1 MPPVTSHASKKRK
14 ACYATQ
20 LNVAATKAAQVMNVL
35 IPNEFCNSSAWEN
48 GPKVFKPASARKEL
62 LSALFDT
69 STFRKIVK
77 KLEKH
82 DPLEFGRDL
91 NAARYMD
98 GKRDTPNAQVADS
111 KTVWG
116 LYRDGCTLQVHQPQR
131 FQKHLAGVCSGL
143 EQRLGCLVGINAYL
157 TPSGTQG
164 LAPHHD
170 DVDIF
175 VCQTE
180 GSKRWRLYN
189 PRKGFALPAHP
200 SGDLPEDTL
209 GDPVMDVTLQVGD
222 VLYMPRGTVHQAVA
236 QQDASTHLTISTY
249 QNHSVGTLAQ
259 AMLHSAMQGQEEPVC
274 LPLSLRRGLPPGF
287 LYSHGYQADKM
298 RDLKRRPAEPAT
310 PPKGD
315 DALGQSLAQQVAAG
329 LRELADKVEAQP
341 DLISKAADLM
351 SLDFMDSRAPPSE
364 ASLVAMGSE
373 PTLKDAVICRAA
385 TAFRLVPFEA
395 PDADPRVPL
404 VKVISC
410 LGNSIENHMMGEQ
423 HEHEQQHQHSDACCH
438 GGSHN
443 ELHTALNGK
452 SSNVSQATE
461 LESDQESG
469 SDENEE
475 EEDEEEDE
483 GQADLVFPATYSL
496 ALVQLLSAESAAVGV
511 KEIKLDGDET
521 KLDLAVTLWKEGIVA
536 VQPQPSKKPGK
547 KSKN

>member
-1 MPPVTSHASKKRK
+1 MPPTTSHASKKRK
-14 ACYATQ
+14 ACDATQ
-20 LNVAATKAAQVMNVL
+20 LNVAATKAAQIIDVL

-48 GPKVFKPASARKEL
+48 RPEVFKPASARTEL

-69 STFRKIVK
+69 STFRKVVK
-77 KLEKH
+77 KLEKR

-91 NAARYMD
+91 NAARYVD
-98 GKRDTPNAQVADS
+98 GKRETPNAQVADN

-116 LYRDGCTLQVHQPQR
+116 LYKDGCTLQVHQPQR
-131 FQKHLAGVCSGL
+131 FQEDLADVCSGL

-157 TPSGTQG
+157 TPPGTQG

-189 PRKGFALPAHP
+189 PRKGFALPAQP

-209 GDPVMDVTLQVGD
+209 GDPIMDVTLQVGD

-236 QQDASTHLTISTY
+236 QKDASTHLTISTY

-259 AMLHSAMQGQEEPVC
+259 AVLHSAMQGQEEPLC

-298 RDLKRRPAEPAT
+298 RDLRKRPAAPTT
-310 PPKGD
+310 PPQGD
-315 DALGQSLAQQVAAG
+315 DASGQSLAQQVAAG

-341 DLISKAADLM
+341 ELISKASDLM

-364 ASLVAMGSE
+364 ASLVDVGSE
-373 PTLKDAVICRAA
+373 PTLKDAAVCRAA
-385 TAFRLVPFEA
+385 TAFRLVPFDA
-395 PDADPRVPL
+395 PGADSRVPL

-410 LGNSIENHMMGEQ
+410 LGNSIEDHMMGEQ
-423 HEHEQQHQHSDACCH
+423 HEHEHEHSDACCH
-438 GGSHN
+438 GESHIK
-443 ELHTALNGK
+443 HDTALNGK
-452 SSNVSQATE
+452 SSNGRQATE
-461 LESDQESG
+461 LESGQESG
-469 SDENEE
+469 SEEGEGDKEE
-475 EEDEEEDE
+475 EEEEEDE
-483 GQADLVFPATYSL
+483 GQADLVKKEDANMNTEFFGQPGSAWPDVCAPEAGPPAIFSPH
-496 ALVQLLSAESAAVGV
+496 QSINGGS
-511 KEIKLDGDET
+511 
-521 KLDLAVTLWKEGIVA
+521 
-536 VQPQPSKKPGK
+536 QPLH
-547 KSKN
+547 